1 VSGPSGPVRAEP
13 PPDGAGRGG
22 RGGRWSV
29 PVPTWR
35 LVAAAAVGSLVVL
48 LLPVGPPAG
57 LWVVNGVLLLAA
69 VADWV
74 LAVRPDDLRVERDL
88 PGIVPLGHQA
98 QVTWSISHRPQRDPS
113 YRRDPA
119 RGRRDPARG
128 RRDPGRGRGVPVLG
142 GRGMRVRVADEL
154 APSLGAVTR
163 RVRVVVPVRGR
174 AVAATT
180 VRPSR
185 RGRFEPA
192 EVVVRVEGPLGLVG
206 RQGRRRVEGVLRVY
220 PPFDSRDEAELRVN
234 KARILEVGLR
244 SAQGRGGGTEFDS
257 MREYGVDD
265 EFRRIDWAATARS
278 GKTIV
283 RTYRAER
290 NQTVLLLLDSGRT
303 MAGRVAEVPRL
314 DHAMDAVMML
324 TSLATRLGD
333 RAGLV
338 AFDREVRAVV
348 APGHARDQLSRVT
361 EAMYQLQPLLVESDY
376 RGAFAETLA
385 RFRRRA
391 MLVVLT
397 ELAEQAVSETLLPA
411 LPLIARHHL
420 VVVASVADP
429 EVRGWASAT
438 PVEPAAA
445 YRKAAAVAALSDRR
459 RTVARLRGLGAVVV
473 DAPPGRLAPDLADA
487 YLRVKATGR
496 L

>member
-1 VSGPSGPVRAEP
+1 L
-13 PPDGAGRGG
+13 
-22 RGGRWSV
+22 V
-29 PVPTWR
+29 PVLTWR
-35 LVAAAAVGSLVVL
+35 PVVGAAVGSLVVL
-48 LLPVGPPAG
+48 VLPVPPPAG
-57 LWVVNGVLLLAA
+57 LWVVNGALLVAA

-74 LAVRPDDLRVERDL
+74 LAVRPDDLEVERDL
-88 PGIVPLGHQA
+88 PGIVPLGTEA
-98 QVTWSISHRPQRDPS
+98 EITWRIAHGPGRH
-113 YRRDPA
+113 
-119 RGRRDPARG
+119 RGRQGADPPGQPGRDSGA
-128 RRDPGRGRGVPVLG
+128 RDPGAPDPGSRDRGARDPGARNPLPVLR
-142 GRGMRVRVADEL
+142 RGLRVRVADEL
-154 APSLGAVTR
+154 APSLGATTR
-163 RVRVVVPVRGR
+163 RVRVVVPFGGR
-174 AVAATT
+174 VMAATRI
-180 VRPSR
+180 RPGR
-185 RGRFEPA
+185 RGRFAPA
-192 EVVVRVEGPLGLVG
+192 EVVVRVEGPLGLVA
-206 RQGRRRVEGVLRVY
+206 RQGRRRVPGVLRVY
-220 PPFDSRDEAELRVN
+220 PPFDSRDEAELRVD

-257 MREYGVDD
+257 LREYGVDD

-278 GKTIV
+278 GKAIV

-303 MAGRVAEVPRL
+303 MAGRVADVPRL
-314 DHAMDAVMML
+314 DHAIDAVMML

-348 APGHARDQLSRVT
+348 GPGHARDQLSRVT

-376 RGAFAETLA
+376 RGAFAETLT

-397 ELAEQAVSETLLPA
+397 ELAEQAVAETLLPA
-411 LPLIARHHL
+411 LPLIARDHL

-438 PVEPAAA
+438 PVEPGAA
-445 YRKAAAVAALSDRR
+445 YRKAAAVAALADRR

>member
-1 VSGPSGPVRAEP
+1 VSASPGPA
-13 PPDGAGRGG
+13 D
-22 RGGRWSV
+22 RGGRWGV
-29 PVPTWR
+29 PVVTWR
-35 LVAAAAVGSLVVL
+35 LVVAAAVGSLVVL
-48 LLPVGPPAG
+48 LLPAPPPLG
-57 LWVVNGVLLLAA
+57 LWVVNGVLLAAA
-69 VADWV
+69 VADWL
-74 LAVRPDDLRVERDL
+74 LAVPPADLEVEREL
-88 PGIVPLGHQA
+88 PGIVPLGTEA
-98 QVTWSISHRPQRDPS
+98 RVTWRIAHR
-113 YRRDPA
+113 PA
-119 RGRRDPARG
+119 RGPFLA
-128 RRDPGRGRGVPVLG
+128 GRGI
-142 GRGMRVRVADEL
+142 RVRVADQL
-154 APSLGAVTR
+154 APSLAAVTR
-163 RVRVVVPVRGR
+163 RVRVVVPPRGR
-174 AVAATT
+174 ALAET
-180 VRPSR
+180 VIRPGR
-185 RGRFEPA
+185 RGRFAPT
-192 EVVVRVEGPLGLVG
+192 EVVVRVEGPLGLAA
-206 RQGRRRVEGVLRVY
+206 RQGKRRVPGLLRVY
-220 PPFDSRDEAELRVN
+220 PPFESRDEAELRVN

-303 MAGRVAEVPRL
+303 MAGRVADVPRL
-314 DHAMDAVMML
+314 DHAMDAVMLL

-348 APGHARDQLSRVT
+348 GPGHARDQLSRVT
-361 EAMYQLQPLLVESDY
+361 EAMYQLQPVLVESDY

-397 ELAEQAVSETLLPA
+397 ELAEQAVAETLLPA
-411 LPLIARHHL
+411 LPLIARDHL

-429 EVRGWASAT
+429 EVRGWALAT
-438 PVEPAAA
+438 PVEPGAA
-445 YRKAAAVAALSDRR
+445 YRKAAAVAALADRR

>member
-1 VSGPSGPVRAEP
+1 VSVPSTSEP
-13 PPDGAGRGG
+13 
-22 RGGRWSV
+22 GGRWSL

-35 LVAAAAVGSLVVL
+35 LVVAAAVGSLAVL
-48 LLPVGPPAG
+48 LVPVRPPLG
-57 LWVVNGVLLLAA
+57 LWVVNGVLLVAA
-69 VADWV
+69 VCDWL
-74 LAVRPDDLRVERDL
+74 LAVRPGELEVEREL
-88 PGIVPLGHQA
+88 PGIVPLGA
-98 QVTWSISHRPQRDPS
+98 EARVVWRVAHRGS
-113 YRRDPA
+113 G
-119 RGRRDPARG
+119 GRRG
-128 RRDPGRGRGVPVLG
+128 PGGRGV
-142 GRGMRVRVADEL
+142 RVRLADEL

-163 RVRVVVPVRGR
+163 RARVVAPPRGT
-174 AVAATT
+174 VAAATLI
-180 VRPSR
+180 RPSR
-185 RGRFEPA
+185 RGRFTPT
-192 EVVVRVEGPLGLVG
+192 EVVLRVEGPLGLVA
-206 RQGRRRVEGVLRVY
+206 RQGRRLPGVLRVY

-257 MREYGVDD
+257 LREYGVDD

-278 GKTIV
+278 GKPIV

-303 MAGRVAEVPRL
+303 MAGRVADVPRL

-348 APGHARDQLSRVT
+348 GPGHARDQLSRVT

-376 RGAFAETLA
+376 RGAFAETLG

-411 LPLIARHHL
+411 LPLIARDHL

-429 EVRGWASAT
+429 EVRGWALAT
-438 PVEPAAA
+438 PVEPGAA
-445 YRKAAAVAALSDRR
+445 YRKAAAVAALADRR

-473 DAPPGRLAPDLADA
+473 DAPPGRLAPELADA

>member
-1 VSGPSGPVRAEP
+1 MSVP
-13 PPDGAGRGG
+13 PAPGPDGPGPGR
-22 RGGRWSV
+22 RWSV

-35 LVAAAAVGSLVVL
+35 LVVAAAVGSLAVL
-48 LLPVGPPAG
+48 LVPVRPPLG
-57 LWVVNGVLLLAA
+57 LWVVNGVLLVAA
-69 VADWV
+69 VADWL
-74 LAVRPDDLRVERDL
+74 LAVRPGALEVERDL
-88 PGIVPLGHQA
+88 PGIVPLGA
-98 QVTWSISHRPQRDPS
+98 E
-113 YRRDPA
+113 A
-119 RGRRDPARG
+119 RIVWHVSRG
-128 RRDPGRGRGVPVLG
+128 GSGGSRGGLGRGV
-142 GRGMRVRVADEL
+142 RVRLADEL

-163 RVRVVVPVRGR
+163 RVRVVVPARGR
-174 AVAATT
+174 VAAATLI
-180 VRPSR
+180 RPSR
-185 RGRFEPA
+185 RGRFTPT
-192 EVVVRVEGPLGLVG
+192 EVVLRVEGPLGLVA
-206 RQGRRRVEGVLRVY
+206 RQGRRRLPGVLRVY

-257 MREYGVDD
+257 LREYGVDD

-278 GKTIV
+278 GKPIV

-303 MAGRVAEVPRL
+303 MAGRVADVPRL

-348 APGHARDQLSRVT
+348 GPGHARDQLSRVT

-376 RGAFAETLA
+376 RGAFAETLT

-411 LPLIARHHL
+411 LPLIARDHL
-420 VVVASVADP
+420 VTVASVADP

-438 PVEPAAA
+438 PVEPGAA
-445 YRKAAAVAALSDRR
+445 YRKAAAVAALADRR

>member
-1 VSGPSGPVRAEP
+1 VTTPSAPTPADPADPADPGNA
-13 PPDGAGRGG
+13 GG
-22 RGGRWSV
+22 RSGW
-29 PVPTWR
+29 PVLTWR
-35 LVAAAAVGSLVVL
+35 LVVAAAVGSLVVL
-48 LLPVGPPAG
+48 LLPVRPPWG
-57 LWVVNGVLLLAA
+57 LWVVNGVLVVAA
-69 VADWV
+69 VADWW
-74 LAVRPDDLRVERDL
+74 LTVRPGELEVEREL
-88 PGIVPLGHQA
+88 PGIVPLGTEA
-98 QVTWSISHRPQRDPS
+98 RVVWRISHQGGPPRGGG
-113 YRRDPA
+113 A
-119 RGRRDPARG
+119 RAGSG
-128 RRDPGRGRGVPVLG
+128 QGDPGRWELRGRGV
-142 GRGMRVRVADEL
+142 RVRLADEL
-154 APSLGAVTR
+154 APSLGAATR
-163 RVRVVVPVRGR
+163 RVRVVVPARGR
-174 AVAATT
+174 VTAATV

-185 RGRFEPA
+185 RGRFTPSEI
-192 EVVVRVEGPLGLVG
+192 VVRVEGPLGLMA
-206 RQGRRRVEGVLRVY
+206 RQGRRQRPGLLRVY

-257 MREYGVDD
+257 LREYGVDD

-278 GKTIV
+278 GKPIV

-290 NQTVLLLLDSGRT
+290 NQTVLLLLDAGRT
-303 MAGRVAEVPRL
+303 MAGRVADVPRL
-314 DHAMDAVMML
+314 DHAMDAVMLL

-348 APGHARDQLSRVT
+348 GPGHARDQLSRVT

-397 ELAEQAVSETLLPA
+397 ELAEQAVAETLLPA
-411 LPLIARHHL
+411 LPLIARDHL

-429 EVRGWASAT
+429 EVRGWALAT
-438 PVEPAAA
+438 PVEPGAA
-445 YRKAAAVAALSDRR
+445 YRKAAAVAALADRR

>member
-1 VSGPSGPVRAEP
+1 VL
-13 PPDGAGRGG
+13 
-22 RGGRWSV
+22 
-29 PVPTWR
+29 TWR
-35 LVAAAAVGSLVVL
+35 LVVAAAVGSLVVL
-48 LLPVGPPAG
+48 VLPVPPPSG
-57 LWVVNGVLLLAA
+57 LWVVNGLLLVVA
-69 VADWV
+69 VADWW
-74 LAVRPDDLRVERDL
+74 LATPPGELEVERDL
-88 PGIVPLGHQA
+88 PGIVPLGTEA
-98 QVTWSISHRPQRDPS
+98 RVVWRISHRGGGV
-113 YRRDPA
+113 
-119 RGRRDPARG
+119 RGTA
-128 RRDPGRGRGVPVLG
+128 GVVPRSIGQV
-142 GRGMRVRVADEL
+142 RVRVADEL

-163 RVRVVVPVRGR
+163 RVRVVVPARGT
-174 AVAATT
+174 VTAATA

-185 RGRFEPA
+185 RGRFLPS
-192 EVVVRVEGPLGLVG
+192 EVVVRVEGPLGLMA
-206 RQGRRRVEGVLRVY
+206 RQGRRRLPGVLRVY

-278 GKTIV
+278 GKPIV

-303 MAGRVAEVPRL
+303 MAGRVADVPRL

-348 APGHARDQLSRVT
+348 GPGHARDQLSRVT
-361 EAMYQLQPLLVESDY
+361 EAMYQLEPLLVESDY

-411 LPLIARHHL
+411 LPLIARDHL

-429 EVRGWASAT
+429 EVRGWALAT
-438 PVEPAAA
+438 PVEPGAA
-445 YRKAAAVAALSDRR
+445 YRKAAAVAALADRR